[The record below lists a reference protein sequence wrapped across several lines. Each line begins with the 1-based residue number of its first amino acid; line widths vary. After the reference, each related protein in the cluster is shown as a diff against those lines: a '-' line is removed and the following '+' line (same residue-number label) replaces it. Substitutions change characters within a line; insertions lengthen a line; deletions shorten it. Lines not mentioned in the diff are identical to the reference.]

1 MRFWD
6 ENKQKIRMGSDL
18 QKCYYSR
25 DLLAESLVSGD
36 MTHLVIE
43 ATDQYSW
50 LTINGR
56 VTNITEDKDKDNDD
70 MLYERNLSI
79 KKLGFF

>member
-1 MRFWD
+1 
-6 ENKQKIRMGSDL
+6 MGSDL

-25 DLLAESLVSGD
+25 DLPAESLVSGD

-43 ATDQYSW
+43 TTDQYSW

-56 VTNITEDKDKDNDD
+56 VTRITEYKDKDNDD
-70 MLYERNLSI
+70 MLYERNLS
-79 KKLGFF
+79 KKTLFFLDWYDLF